1 MKKLYLV
8 GMGVILL
15 IILILALPQIA
26 ATCSWYA
33 PLGASTSATL
43 VLFQATGLG
52 AIFGGL
58 SVLYWKSLKEPP
70 VDEDGGP
77 EVGAPNSKPPTKMG

>member
-1 MKKLYLV
+1 
-8 GMGVILL
+8 MGVVLL

-33 PLGASTSATL
+33 PLGSSTSATL

-52 AIFGGL
+52 AILGGL
-58 SVLYWKSLKEPP
+58 SVLYWKSLKEP
-70 VDEDGGP
+70 VEDEGGP
-77 EVGAPNSKPPTKMG
+77 EVGAPNSKPPTKMS